1 MKSINKHN
9 DSIYDYSGLFIDDE
23 ELQKAVDSVKYGLV
37 FIRLGRGY
45 DMKLYLDFE
54 PCNECREMMNELG
67 SEEMMFADDIT
78 RADVSAKFLRHLTY
92 NHNEVVKAVM
102 SEVKSQKR
110 SPEFDLYK

>member
-1 MKSINKHN
+1 
-9 DSIYDYSGLFIDDE
+9 
-23 ELQKAVDSVKYGLV
+23 
-37 FIRLGRGY
+37 
-45 DMKLYLDFE
+45 MKLFLNFE
-54 PCNECREMMNELG
+54 PCVECKEMMTELS
-67 SEEMMFADDIT
+67 SEEMLFADDET

>member
-1 MKSINKHN
+1 
-9 DSIYDYSGLFIDDE
+9 
-23 ELQKAVDSVKYGLV
+23 
-37 FIRLGRGY
+37 
-45 DMKLYLDFE
+45 MKLYLDFD
-54 PCNECREMMNELG
+54 PCTECKEMMNELS
-67 SEEMMFADDIT
+67 SEEMLFADDET